1 MSYTDNLF
9 CNKLSCWFLIWR
21 FHSTV
26 AIMAPSWWLSRLS
39 EMSYANQA
47 ALTNLYIYIGL
58 VLTAIVLQF
67 VRGLFL
73 YLSTIRSAVQLHN
86 KMANA
91 VIKAPILLFDSTPAG
106 RILNRFAKDI
116 GAMDSP
122 LPDSLVIA
130 TQSNIACVASISF
143 SITTTPWVVLAILP
157 LAVVFLF
164 YARYYLKSSRELM
177 RMQAERCSPVYSHA
191 TETIAGI
198 DIIRPSKMDQHFRC
212 QFGRFA
218 ITFTY

>member
-1 MSYTDNLF
+1 
-9 CNKLSCWFLIWR
+9 
-21 FHSTV
+21 
-26 AIMAPSWWLSRLS
+26 MAPSWWLSRLS

-58 VLTAIVLQF
+58 VLTAIVLQL

-122 LPDSLVIA
+122 LPDSFVFA
-130 TQSNIACVASISF
+130 TQANIACMASILF
-143 SITTTPWVVLAILP
+143 SVTATPWIVLAILP
-157 LAVVFLF
+157 LAMVFML

-191 TETIAGI
+191 NETIAGI
-198 DIIRPSKMDQHFRC
+198 DNIRPSKMNQHFRS
-212 QFGRFA
+212 QLDRFA
-218 ITFTY
+218 IIFTFVVEVNQEFCKYLKLQTLRLK